1 MSHDHTPPKI
11 RFPHFL
17 EKFPEVEMPVT
28 LGENTH
34 LEFSKVNDPLPDL
47 MVEQFIMAWEDT
59 LRDEFT
65 EYIACFQIAKVKEFH
80 AVVYWRAGLMD
91 YRYILMTYTKQGEYI
106 DHKVIAGTYS
116 DGEKVTLSVATIEED
131 WTINVASGQNEGEDA
146 DYDAEGSTVFSME
159 LMPDGTIEHVI

>member
-1 MSHDHTPPKI
+1 M
-11 RFPHFL
+11 
-17 EKFPEVEMPVT
+17 
-28 LGENTH
+28 
-34 LEFSKVNDPLPDL
+34 
-47 MVEQFIMAWEDT
+47 
-59 LRDEFT
+59 
-65 EYIACFQIAKVKEFH
+65 
-80 AVVYWRAGLMD
+80 YWRAGLMD